1 MALFARLYHFA
12 GLVGSHE
19 ATVSSDVCR
28 QPSLHTLTRRGNA
41 PAPMTTNGFRTWAGT
56 LLA

>member
-1 MALFARLYHFA
+1 LFARLYHFA

>member
-1 MALFARLYHFA
+1 VAAGRRSDGMALFARLYHFA

-28 QPSLHTLTRRGNA
+28 QPSLHTLTRREVA
-41 PAPMTTNGFRTWAGT
+41 PRR
-56 LLA
+56 